1 MRSAAL
7 LGLLALAGCG
17 QPKPDSAEPRPA
29 PSQEAT
35 ATAPSAP
42 AVKPSPTPTPT
53 PTPKVVAAPKPAPS
67 PTATPAAKPKPEKRL
82 QAIGTEP
89 FWSVDVMPKGRLK
102 YVTPDMVNGVMVSAI
117 ERRKGERITFTAR
130 FNGKPFTLDLVP
142 AKCSDGM
149 SDVVYPWTVTFVHS
163 GRTDHGCARMR

>member
-1 MRSAAL
+1 MRSTAL
-7 LGLLALAGCG
+7 LGLIALAGCG
-17 QPKPDSAEPRPA
+17 QPKPASTDERQVPSPA
-29 PSQEAT
+29 ASTPVLPVPVA
-35 ATAPSAP
+35 
-42 AVKPSPTPTPT
+42 KPSPTPTPT
-53 PTPKVVAAPKPAPS
+53 PKAVAVPQPAPS

-102 YVTPDMVNGVMVSAI
+102 YVTPDMINGVMVSAI

-130 FNGKPFTLDLVP
+130 FNGKPFTLDLVS